1 MKQSENKITAIEK
14 VLKVMMA
21 FEPEAE
27 EKGTVELS
35 QELDLNKATVSR
47 IANTLADHGFLLR
60 NPQKQYLRRR
70 SQRRIRRDHQA
81 LPLAQ
86 ISC

>member
-1 MKQSENKITAIEK
+1 MKQSENKTTAIEK

-21 FEPEAE
+21 FTSDADE

-35 QELDLNKATVSR
+35 QELGLNKATVSR

-60 NPQKQYLRRR
+60 NSRTKKFRHGQWLLSLGLSATKH
-70 SQRRIRRDHQA
+70 IN
-81 LPLAQ
+81 
-86 ISC
+86 IK